1 MNKTTEEEPENVIK
15 GPWKNKSKRDVIL
28 PEEDIIEMQDNL
40 MFMDNLTEALM
51 VQMIHTIRENAID
64 VEGEDF
70 LQDMSFIIE
79 CVRSTLYRE
88 MGTVHPMSKIMEAFT
103 TDGLDTKY
111 HDLPSIEFDDEKD
124 PA

>member
-1 MNKTTEEEPENVIK
+1 MTEEKLENVIK

-28 PEEDIIEMQDNL
+28 PEEDIIE
-40 MFMDNLTEALM
+40 
-51 VQMIHTIRENAID
+51 MIHTIRENAID

-111 HDLPSIEFDDEKD
+111 HDLPSTEFDKDDE
-124 PA
+124 

>member
-1 MNKTTEEEPENVIK
+1 MTEEKPENVIK
-15 GPWKNKSKRDVIL
+15 GPWKNKSKREVIL
-28 PEEDIIEMQDNL
+28 PKEDIIEMQDNL

-88 MGTVHPMSKIMEAFT
+88 VGTVHPIAKIMEAFT